1 MADDVVAFIFGFI
14 EDSSDSYVDPY
25 FIIYGN
31 FVSMF
36 FVFIVWDIASRNLI
50 MNSNYKHQKTT
61 ITIFKFNIQKIYS
74 LNCLIRR
81 MIINFTPSFMF
92 LQKLAFRN
100 QQAALSSPF
109 PSYHLCSYQTK
120 ILYYSHSYHSKPYHL
135 LEISLTH

>member
-50 MNSNYKHQKTT
+50 MD
-61 ITIFKFNIQKIYS
+61 
-74 LNCLIRR
+74 
-81 MIINFTPSFMF
+81 
-92 LQKLAFRN
+92 
-100 QQAALSSPF
+100 
-109 PSYHLCSYQTK
+109 
-120 ILYYSHSYHSKPYHL
+120 SKW
-135 LEISLTH
+135 